1 MGLEIRNHEILKKKK
16 QQILSSLYD
25 AESGLEDIEYSSSIE
40 MLFFKQLI
48 KSIEDDLTREI
59 DLLWENLLNIENLKI
74 T

>member
-1 MGLEIRNHEILKKKK
+1 MSLVRLQKHEILKKKK

-25 AESGLEDIEYSSSIE
+25 AESGLEDIDYNSSIE

-59 DLLWENLLNIENLKI
+59 DLI
-74 T
+74 

>member
-59 DLLWENLLNIENLKI
+59 DLL
-74 T
+74 

>member
-25 AESGLEDIEYSSSIE
+25 AESGLEDIEYNSSIE

-59 DLLWENLLNIENLKI
+59 DLL
-74 T
+74 